1 MIAVPEQVKSILT
14 RLNAAG
20 FAAYAVGGCVRDSL
34 LGRPVHDWDICTA
47 ARPEEMPGCFAGERL
62 LPTGV
67 QHGTMTLLQNG
78 EPFEITTFRCD
89 GDYTDHRRPDS
100 VRFVREL
107 ELDLARRDFTVNA
120 MACDAAGRVFDPFG
134 GQNDLRNGVL
144 RCVGEPQKRL
154 NEDALRILRALRFA
168 ANYNF
173 KIEPATAKA
182 MVELKDTLC
191 RVSAERILQEL
202 RRLLPAAA
210 AGRVLEEFYPVVW
223 VFLPELPENFA
234 LRQAFACCPAEETL
248 RFALL
253 LSPLAREDSES
264 ALRRLRAEN
273 ALCRGVGE
281 VLELLSLP
289 LPEDL
294 PALKRQA
301 ARFGPATLRTALQVR
316 QAKGEDTTALLE
328 RLQQLEEENACLSVK
343 QLAVNGRELLS
354 LGFTGKEIGAVQQ
367 FLLNAVLEGAKNEKE
382 VLLTLAAEYKK

>member
-1 MIAVPEQVKSILT
+1 VIAVPQRVKSILQ

-34 LGRPVHDWDICTA
+34 VGRPVHDWDICTA

-67 QHGTMTLLQNG
+67 QHGTMTLLQGG
-78 EPFEITTFRCD
+78 EPYEITTFRCD

-120 MACDAAGRVFDPFG
+120 MACDAEGRVYDPFG
-134 GQNDLRNGVL
+134 GQNDLQNSVL
-144 RCVGEPQKRL
+144 RCVGEPLQRL
-154 NEDALRILRALRFA
+154 NEDALRILRGLRFA

-173 KIEPATAKA
+173 AIEPATAAA

-202 RRLLPAAA
+202 RRLLPAPD
-210 AGRVLEEFYPVVW
+210 AGRLLEEFYPVVR

-234 LRQAFACCPAEETL
+234 LRQAFERCPAEETL

-253 LSPLAREDSES
+253 LSPLVREDGED
-264 ALRRLRAEN
+264 ALRWLRAEN

-289 LPEDL
+289 LPWET

-301 ARFGPATLRTALQVR
+301 ARFGPAALHNALQVR
-316 QAKGEDTTALLE
+316 LAKGEDAAALLAG
-328 RLQQLEEENACLSVK
+328 LEKLVEENACLSVK
-343 QLAVNGRELLS
+343 QLAVNGRELLA
-354 LGFTGKEIGAVQQ
+354 LGFAGKEIGAVQQ
-367 FLLNAVLEGAKNEKE
+367 FLLNAVLDGAQNEKE
-382 VLLTLAAEYKK
+382 VLLALAAEYKK